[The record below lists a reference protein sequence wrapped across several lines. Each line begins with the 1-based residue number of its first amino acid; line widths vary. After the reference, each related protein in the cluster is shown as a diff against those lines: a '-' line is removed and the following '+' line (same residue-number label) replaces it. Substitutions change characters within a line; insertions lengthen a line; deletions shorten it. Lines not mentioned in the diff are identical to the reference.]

1 MKEMYIVDE
10 EIKKALIKKGYNW
23 KDISIKSFLGYT
35 YEYEIKLDGKFV
47 EVYDCRKKAFID

>member
-1 MKEMYIVDE
+1 MYIVDE
-10 EIKKALIKKGYNW
+10 EIKKALIKKGYSW